1 MEPMIIDEYFGGPGP
16 EDMLNAAAALAQA
29 LRQSAAVEAQ
39 AAAGLRAC
47 LPTPGDQGPL
57 TDIRKMKAV
66 AAAVAEA
73 ASRSALLLEAADI
86 LAPGGTV
93 AEVASA
99 LLTATKRA
107 GLAPTLLVPLLRAA
121 ALALPTDDA
130 SARIAA
136 SLRVHE
142 VAAAMTAGA
151 PPP

>member
-29 LRQSAAVEAQ
+29 LRQFAAVEAQ
-39 AAAGLRAC
+39 AAANLRAC
-47 LPTPGDQGPL
+47 LPSQTDPGPIS
-57 TDIRKMKAV
+57 DIRKAKSV

-73 ASRSALLLEAADI
+73 ASRSALLLEAAEI
-86 LAPGGTV
+86 LAPGGAV
-93 AEVASA
+93 SEVASA
-99 LLTATKRA
+99 LTLATKRA
-107 GLAPTLLVPLLRAA
+107 GFPPGLLVPLLRAA

-142 VAAAMTAGA
+142 LAAAMTAA
-151 PPP
+151 